1 MAREDEQRLIDM
13 MKAIEAGETQED
25 LDQEDMNQESGIRSI
40 KKAPSIKMASETPG
54 EEFDLEIMMMLKE
67 FEDAKRNGYKGTLE
81 DFSNYYFS
89 QKEMMKDRQMA
100 MYGGRMQYA
109 AGDERPYEM
118 KDGQK
123 KFIDLPEKGYST
135 PFEAR
140 EAGDLED
147 RARYRELQLVKDKKG
162 KPKPFKMDEEKI
174 KKLIEQRKKEQEK
187 LAKGGIAGVL

>member
-25 LDQEDMNQESGIRSI
+25 LDREDMDQESGIRSI
-40 KKAPSIKMASETPG
+40 KKAPSIKMASETPS

-67 FEDAKRNGYKGTLE
+67 FEDAKRNGYKGTIE

-100 MYGGRMQYA
+100 MYGGRMQLADGPKEYGLYEDVIPKRYSDPITARLETEKEEA
-109 AGDERPYEM
+109 AM
-118 KDGQK
+118 KREIK
-123 KFIDLPEKGYST
+123 SID
-135 PFEAR
+135 
-140 EAGDLED
+140 
-147 RARYRELQLVKDKKG
+147 DKKG

-174 KKLIEQRKKEQEK
+174 KKLIKQRKEEQEK